1 MKPYSRWIALA
12 AMFFTGFARAET
24 ADLNAVHL
32 IKQEAYFHSQV
43 MDYIHL
49 IADEHG
55 SRMAGSPSYRSAADK
70 AVAAFKEAGIEQVEV
85 EAWGKFG
92 RGWDWSRVH
101 VQMKTPQETTL
112 SAYPADFAPGTD
124 GPVSREVVFAPL
136 WDHPSMAS

>member
-70 AVAAFKEAGIEQVEV
+70 AVA
-85 EAWGKFG
+85 
-92 RGWDWSRVH
+92 
-101 VQMKTPQETTL
+101 TTTRNFMVGL
-112 SAYPADFAPGTD
+112 VAYCCYCTK
-124 GPVSREVVFAPL
+124 
-136 WDHPSMAS
+136 